1 MRRFFDEFSDS
12 FDFVR
17 VIVRFDGGLPAKSS
31 SCAYI
36 SADHSLRSQIQAVV
50 SCAGDKVT
58 INIEKRKGL
67 H

>member
-36 SADHSLRSQIQAVV
+36 SADHGLESQIQAV

>member
-1 MRRFFDEFSDS
+1 MRRFFDEFPDS

-17 VIVRFDGGLPAKSS
+17 VIVRSDFELPAESS
-31 SCAYI
+31 STYT
-36 SADHSLRSQIQAVV
+36 SADHSLESQIQAVI